1 MASEQTEGEP
11 VTLETLMAKLI
22 AMEAK
27 QDMAIEKLNQKV
39 DDQKNELMLDIEKRI
54 GDFKES
60 VMSTVSSIQND
71 CLLLRK
77 DLEAMQAVVSTEP
90 IANVDNTVVLTNLA
104 EPADDPL
111 TLRDNID
118 QLILALGTDVHETVE
133 VVQVKRL
140 QGRDGKPGLVKVAL
154 DSLAS
159 KVKVLRAKNKLK
171 DSVKF
176 SKVWMRTSKT
186 HGERVSEMNFKTLL
200 QLIPGGDK
208 LRMTGN
214 GKIVG
219 QDDKQNAGGDDSRGA
234 VGDGPR
240 RRGGGRGGSGGRG
253 RGDRGRGSPIGRA

>member
-11 VTLETLMAKLI
+11 VTLETLMAKLNS
-22 AMEAK
+22 MEAK
-27 QDMAIEKLNQKV
+27 QDMAIEKLHQKV
-39 DDQKNELMLDIEKRI
+39 DDLKNELMVDIEKRI

-140 QGRDGKPGLVKVAL
+140 QGRDGQAGLVKLAL
-154 DSLAS
+154 DSIAS
-159 KVKVLRAKNKLK
+159 KK
-171 DSVKF
+171 
-176 SKVWMRTSKT
+176 
-186 HGERVSEMNFKTLL
+186 
-200 QLIPGGDK
+200 
-208 LRMTGN
+208 
-214 GKIVG
+214 
-219 QDDKQNAGGDDSRGA
+219 
-234 VGDGPR
+234 
-240 RRGGGRGGSGGRG
+240 
-253 RGDRGRGSPIGRA
+253 